1 MKLKNIHLPL
11 FLLLVALKSV
21 AQNTFDIVVSNPNC
35 SRSII
40 FPIEEKNN
48 YTFIY
53 TKGSCEGPSILK
65 VSKQGKFL
73 DSIAI
78 STFSTVKFSVSQ
90 ITKIQDNYFM
100 FGYKRD
106 STNNTILH
114 FIKVD
119 STFKLLAEKSY
130 AFDNLP
136 IGKTQKIS
144 VKLSAD
150 KSKFYLVYG
159 QTLSK
164 ISYVGEVD
172 IAFKNVVLK
181 EIGQKIGDVYDILE
195 LPNKEGFIITT
206 LASRYKT
213 NINFENAVEIL
224 PNIDLAQCHQI
235 AKLGNKYLM
244 VGDKFK
250 DDNNIENQ
258 RTMGVVLLNKDLTL
272 AKSIRIGK
280 SNDTVSRNTLRGLF
294 VSNSNRF
301 FVIGVTY
308 KDYDNDPNRDSW
320 LNVSMLDSN
329 LNILGTRYYKG
340 NGWNI
345 PVGIIETLDKYLVF
359 SGNSYPKNASGKA
372 NGFITKIKSEDL
384 LTTADTDLKFYEPLV
399 KVFPNPVQDE
409 LVVEF
414 QEYDNQHNIKLQI
427 YNSLGEL
434 VHSEL
439 GNLPYQRIDVH
450 DFSKGIYFYNL
461 YVANQL
467 IKTGKFIK
475 N

>member
-1 MKLKNIHLPL
+1 MKSKNIQILL
-11 FLLLVALKSV
+11 SLLLVALKSV
-21 AQNTFDIVVSNPNC
+21 AQNTFDIVISNPDC

-53 TKGSCEGPSILK
+53 TKGICEGPSILK

-78 STFSTVKFSVSQ
+78 NTFSKVNFSVRQ
-90 ITKIQDNYFM
+90 LIKIENNYFM

-106 STNNTILH
+106 SINSVILH
-114 FIKVD
+114 FAKTD
-119 STFKLLAEKSY
+119 STFRLLSEKS
-130 AFDNLP
+130 FPISNLK
-136 IGKTQKIS
+136 IGNLEKIS
-144 VKLSAD
+144 VKLSDD

-164 ISYVGEVD
+164 ISYVGKVD
-172 IAFKNVVLK
+172 VAFKNIFLK
-181 EIGQKIGDVYDILE
+181 EIGKEIGDVYDILE

-213 NINFENAVEIL
+213 DINFENAVEIL
-224 PNIDLAQCHQI
+224 PNVALAQSHQI

-244 VGDKFK
+244 IGDKIK
-250 DDNNIENQ
+250 DDKGDNLQ
-258 RTMGVVLLNKDLTL
+258 RTMGAVLLNKDLTL
-272 AKSIRIGK
+272 AKSVRIGK

-308 KDYDNDPNRDSW
+308 KDFDNDPNRDSW
-320 LNVSMLDSN
+320 LNISVIDSN
-329 LNILGTRYYKG
+329 LNIIGTRYYKG
-340 NGWNI
+340 NGYNI
-345 PVGIIETLDKYLVF
+345 PVGIIETQDKYLVF

-372 NGFITKIKSEDL
+372 NGFIMKIKSEDL
-384 LTTADTDLKFYEPLV
+384 LTTADKDLKFYEPLV

-409 LVVEF
+409 LAIEF
-414 QEYDNQHNIKLQI
+414 QEYDNQHDIKLEI

-439 GNLPYQRIDVH
+439 GNLPYQRINVH
-450 DFSKGIYFYNL
+450 DFSSGIYFYNL
-461 YVANQL
+461 YIANQL